1 MPLQAKLCVAQFLD
15 VYKYHHLVK
24 TMKSIWTG
32 AIGFGLVNIPV
43 KMYSAVQAS
52 EIDLDMLD
60 KKDHA
65 NIKFKR
71 VNAETGREVQW
82 ANIVKGYKLDEQYV
96 ILDEKDFEN
105 ASPEKSK
112 IIEIK
117 EFVDVKDVDS
127 IYFEMPYYLEPDKSG
142 VKAYHL
148 LKNALKKTG
157 KAGLGSFVMRS
168 KESLCLI
175 KPMDNLLIVNR
186 IRFHEEIRKPEEL
199 KIPASTPS
207 PAEVKMAISLI
218 NQLTGDFDISKYR
231 DTYSEL
237 LMKAIKAKA
246 KGKKR
251 APTKLKVAHT
261 ASKDLMEQLK
271 ASLNKKTKKAS

>member
-1 MPLQAKLCVAQFLD
+1 
-15 VYKYHHLVK
+15 
-24 TMKSIWTG
+24 MKAIWTG

-52 EIDLDMLD
+52 ELDLDMLD

-71 VNAETGREVQW
+71 VNADTGREVIW
-82 ANIVKGYKLDEQYV
+82 SNIVRGFKLNDKYV
-96 ILDEKDFEN
+96 ILDDKDFEN
-105 ASPEKSK
+105 ASPEKTK
-112 IIEIK
+112 MIEIK
-117 EFVDVKDVDS
+117 EFVDEEEVDS

-157 KAGLGSFVMRS
+157 KAGIGSFVLRS

-175 KPMDNLLIVNR
+175 KPMDNLLVVNR
-186 IRFHEEIRKPEEL
+186 IRFHEEIRKPNEL
-199 KIPASTPS
+199 KIPVSTPS

-218 NQLTGDFDISKYR
+218 NQLTGDFDISKYK
-231 DTYSEL
+231 DSYTAL

-246 KGKKR
+246 KGGKKV
-251 APTKLKVAHT
+251 ATPHLKVAHS
-261 ASKDLMEQLK
+261 ANKDLMEQLK
-271 ASLNKKTKKAS
+271 ASLGKKTKKAS

>member
-1 MPLQAKLCVAQFLD
+1 
-15 VYKYHHLVK
+15 
-24 TMKSIWTG
+24 MKSLWTG

-52 EIDLDMLD
+52 ELDLDMLD

-65 NIKFKR
+65 GIKFKR
-71 VNAETGREVQW
+71 VNANTGKEIAW
-82 ANIVKGYKLDEQYV
+82 ENIVKGYKLDDKYV
-96 ILDEKDFEN
+96 ILDDKDFEN
-105 ASPEKSK
+105 ASPEKTK

-117 EFVDVKDVDS
+117 EFVNVKDVDS

-148 LKNALKKTG
+148 LKSALKKTG
-157 KAGLGSFVMRS
+157 KVGIGSFVLRS

-175 KPMDNLLIVNR
+175 KPMDNLLMVNR
-186 IRFHEEIRKPEEL
+186 IRFHEEIRKPAEL
-199 KIPASTPS
+199 KIPTATPS

-218 NQLTGDFDISKYR
+218 NQLTGDFDISKYK
-231 DTYSEL
+231 DSYTAL

-246 KGKKR
+246 KGGKKV
-251 APTKLKVAHT
+251 ATPTLKVAHS

>member
-1 MPLQAKLCVAQFLD
+1 
-15 VYKYHHLVK
+15 
-24 TMKSIWTG
+24 MKSIWTG

-43 KMYSAVQAS
+43 KMYSAVQPN

-60 KKDHA
+60 KKDNA

-71 VNAETGREVQW
+71 VNADTGKEVQW
-82 ANIVKGYKLDEQYV
+82 NNIVRGYKLDERYI
-96 ILDEKDFEN
+96 ILEDKDFEN
-105 ASPEKSK
+105 ASPEKTK

-117 EFVDVKDVDS
+117 EFVDVKEVDS

-148 LKNALKKTG
+148 LKNALKKSG
-157 KAGLGSFVMRS
+157 KAGIGSFVMRS

-175 KPMDNLLIVNR
+175 KPMDNLLVVNR
-186 IRFHEEIRKPEEL
+186 LRFHEEIRKTEEL
-199 KIPASTPS
+199 KIPASTPTA
-207 PAEVKMAISLI
+207 AEVKMAISLI
-218 NQLTGDFDISKYR
+218 NQLTGDFNISKYR
-231 DTYSEL
+231 DTYTAL

-246 KGKKR
+246 RGGKKTTT
-251 APTKLKVAHT
+251 PKLKVAHS

-271 ASLNKKTKKAS
+271 ASLSKKTKKAS

>member
-1 MPLQAKLCVAQFLD
+1 
-15 VYKYHHLVK
+15 
-24 TMKSIWTG
+24 MKSIWTG

-52 EIDLDMLD
+52 ELDLDMLD

-71 VNAETGREVQW
+71 VNENTGREVQW
-82 ANIVKGYKLDEQYV
+82 ANIVKGYKLNDKYV

-105 ASPEKSK
+105 ASPEKTK

-117 EFVDVKDVDS
+117 EFVDVKEVDS
-127 IYFEMPYYLEPDKSG
+127 IYFEQPYYLEPDKSG

-148 LKNALKKTG
+148 LKNALKKSG
-157 KAGLGSFVMRS
+157 KAGIGSFVLRS

-175 KPMDNLLIVNR
+175 KPMDNLLVVNR
-186 IRFHEEIRKPEEL
+186 LRFHEEIRKPAEL
-199 KIPASTPS
+199 KIPSATPT

-218 NQLTGDFDISKYR
+218 NQLTGKFDIAKYK
-231 DTYSEL
+231 DDYTAL

-246 KGKKR
+246 KGGKKVSQ
-251 APTKLKVAHT
+251 PTLKVAHS

-271 ASLNKKTKKAS
+271 ASLGKKTKKAS

>member
-1 MPLQAKLCVAQFLD
+1 
-15 VYKYHHLVK
+15 
-24 TMKSIWTG
+24 MKSLWTG

-52 EIDLDMLD
+52 ELDLDMLD

-65 NIKFKR
+65 GIKFKR
-71 VNAETGREVQW
+71 VNANTGKEIAW
-82 ANIVKGYKLDEQYV
+82 ENIVKGYKLDDKYV
-96 ILDEKDFEN
+96 ILDDKDFEN
-105 ASPEKSK
+105 ASPEKTK

-117 EFVDVKDVDS
+117 EFVNVKDVDS
-127 IYFEMPYYLEPDKSG
+127 IYFEMPYYLKPDKSG

-148 LKNALKKTG
+148 LKSALKKTG
-157 KAGLGSFVMRS
+157 KVGIGSFVLRS

-175 KPMDNLLIVNR
+175 KPMDNLLMVNR
-186 IRFHEEIRKPEEL
+186 IRFHEEIRKPAEL
-199 KIPASTPS
+199 KIPTATPS

-218 NQLTGDFDISKYR
+218 NQLTGDFDISKYK
-231 DTYSEL
+231 DSYTAL

-246 KGKKR
+246 KGGKKV
-251 APTKLKVAHT
+251 ATPTLKVAHS

>member
-1 MPLQAKLCVAQFLD
+1 
-15 VYKYHHLVK
+15 
-24 TMKSIWTG
+24 MKSLWTG

-52 EIDLDMLD
+52 ELDLDMLD

-65 NIKFKR
+65 SIKFKR
-71 VNAETGREVQW
+71 VNANTGKEIAW
-82 ANIVKGYKLDEQYV
+82 ENIVKGYKLDDKYV
-96 ILDEKDFEN
+96 ILDDKDFEN
-105 ASPEKSK
+105 ASPEKTK

-157 KAGLGSFVMRS
+157 KVGIGSFVLRS

-175 KPMDNLLIVNR
+175 KPMDNLLMVNR
-186 IRFHEEIRKPEEL
+186 IRFHEEIRKPNEL
-199 KIPASTPS
+199 KIPAATPT

-218 NQLTGDFDISKYR
+218 NQLTGDFDISKYK
-231 DTYSEL
+231 DTYAAL

-246 KGKKR
+246 KGGKKV
-251 APTKLKVAHT
+251 ATPTLKVAHS

-271 ASLNKKTKKAS
+271 ASLSKKTKKAS